1 MKKGVLALICTCLLV
16 PSVGFAANM
25 RDYIPAPPDT
35 LLSMLY
41 YHNIS
46 ADDYY
51 VNGSKAADIDLSQNL
66 FFLREVYYT
75 KIGSIVADPQ
85 FILPFGDVSL
95 DSDSLGLNEDSKGLG
110 DLILLCT
117 FWVVNNPE
125 SKTYVGITPYF
136 YLPTGEYDEN
146 QTANMGANRF
156 AFQGEV
162 GFVQGWEVQPGHN
175 LYLEIAPS
183 IFVYGDNDD
192 YLGDNELSQDPVFAL
207 ESHLSYDL
215 TQNLAV
221 GLSYFGQWGGKSEV
235 NDVKDDGTEINTQT
249 IGATMAYNF
258 APGWQFLLQYKKD
271 VKVDY
276 GPEAQVVQ
284 GRLFYAVDFNSLFD

>member
-1 MKKGVLALICTCLLV
+1 MKKGFLVIICTCLLM
-16 PSVGFAANM
+16 PAVGFAANM

-41 YHNIS
+41 YHHIS
-46 ADDYY
+46 GDDLN
-51 VNGSKAADIDLSQNL
+51 VNGNKAADVDLSQNL
-66 FFLREVYYT
+66 FLLREVYYT

-85 FILPFGDVSL
+85 VILPFGNGSL
-95 DSDSLGLNEDSKGLG
+95 EAGGIEQDSDGIG

-125 SKTYVGITPYF
+125 SKTYVGLTPYF

-146 QTANMGANRF
+146 QSFNMGANRY

-162 GFVQGWEVQPGHN
+162 GFVKGWEVRPGHN
-175 LYLEIAPS
+175 LYFEVAPS
-183 IFVYGDNDD
+183 FFVYGDNDD
-192 YLGDNELSQDPVFAL
+192 YLGNNELSQDPVFAL

-215 TQNLAV
+215 TQSLAL
-221 GLSYFGQWGGKSEV
+221 GLSYYGQWGDESEV
-235 NDVKDDGTEINTQT
+235 NGYKADGTEINTQT

-258 APGWQFLLQYKKD
+258 APGWQFLLQYKQD

-276 GPEAQVVQ
+276 GVEAEVIQA
-284 GRLFYAVDFNSLFD
+284 RLFYATDFGKLFH